1 MDIIEYL
8 SFVTSNIAQAALKN
22 NKAEV
27 CRLLRLLSEE
37 AVRTANHIDEVPME
51 TCHYPN
57 CRAKALWIPVIAL
70 PTLRTVGDEKAMVVT
85 KQPTLLL
92 FVTVCQEHKE
102 TYRLTD
108 WIAVGDWDAM
118 RDVAHENG
126 YAIPEPSL
134 IVVEFK
140 PLGWAPGAER
150 LELVRG
156 N

>member
-1 MDIIEYL
+1 MDLVEYL
-8 SFVTSNIAQAALKN
+8 AFATSKIAEAALKDK
-22 NKAEV
+22 KAEV
-27 CRLLRLLSEE
+27 CRLLRLMSAECI
-37 AVRTANHIDEVPME
+37 RTADSIDEVPVE
-51 TCHYPN
+51 KCHYPN
-57 CRAKALWIPVIAL
+57 CRANALWIPVIAL
-70 PTLRTVGDEKAMVVT
+70 PTLRTAGDSKAMVVT
-85 KQPTLLL
+85 RQPTLLL

-102 TYRLTD
+102 TYSLTD

-126 YAIPEPSL
+126 YHIPEPNL
-134 IVVEFK
+134 IEIQFK